1 MKKLFIFFTLFI
13 IGCTSEVPQNM
24 EEELAFRSDRWMK
37 GSDWS
42 VFWYSFQYKVYNG
55 PAYTT
60 HKNGERK
67 EKGDIVNG
75 TKSGLWSGWD
85 EKGNLKY
92 KGAYLLGKEDDLWK
106 GYFSNGKT
114 KYEGKYKSGKQIK
127 TWKYYNKKGKMTT
140 EETYFTCDEKCEE
153 SHWPRPCKKEG
164 KVKSSKDFK

>member
-13 IGCTSEVPQNM
+13 IGCSSDVPHNM
-24 EEELAFRSDRWMK
+24 EEELSERSGRWHK

-42 VFWYSFQYKVYNG
+42 GFWYSYQYKVYNG

-75 TKSGLWSGWD
+75 AKSGVWSGWSD
-85 EKGNLKY
+85 KGNLKY
-92 KGAYLLGKEDDLWK
+92 KGVYLNGAEDGIWK
-106 GYFSNGKT
+106 GYFANGKT
-114 KYEGKYKSGKQIK
+114 KYEGKYKNGKQIG
-127 TWKYYNKKGKMTT
+127 TWKYYNKKGKMIT
-140 EETYFTCDEKCEE
+140 EEKYFTCGEKCAD
-153 SHWPRPCKKEG
+153 SHFPRACKREG

>member
-13 IGCTSEVPQNM
+13 IGCTSEVPRNM
-24 EEELAFRSDRWMK
+24 EEELAFRSDRWFK

-92 KGAYLLGKEDDLWK
+92 KGAYLLGKEDGLWK

-153 SHWPRPCKKEG
+153 SHWPRLCKKEG
-164 KVKSSKDFK
+164 KVKSSEDFK